1 MRLLAGIA
9 LLVATGCSLPVG
21 DGPVGDGEEE
31 SFDERASVRASVVI
45 HHTTTAPSRAAAS
58 PARVRSHVSARFLRV
73 SGIEGSTAEAVV
85 GLERDVAEA
94 ALGCRELEAASP
106 AVPEDASSSIE
117 MLDVGD
123 VSVSSDD
130 LTLPLAARAFPDV
143 GEWVSGV
150 VYTSRDEST
159 PLPAEGSYLIETTGS
174 AVVDGFALRLDA
186 PALPDGVRL
195 GGFAI
200 DDAAPPVLEAGEPLA
215 VTWDVP
221 SDGNRVGDRIVL
233 EWMSSP
239 MDRRPI
245 ERRPA
250 HRDGAR
256 GEGADLVAVQCV
268 FADDGRATVPAV
280 YTSLLAETASVGA
293 EIEMVVRR
301 HRRHDVRLPG
311 VETAWVDFDFAVT
324 ARAIVE

>member
-159 PLPAEGSYLIETTGS
+159 PLPAEGSYPRHQAQLHLHHHLTDEWSGDLHAYYYGDAPATGID
-174 AVVDGFALRLDA
+174 AWLRLDLHVGWR
-186 PALPDGVRL
+186 PKDDLRL
-195 GGFAI
+195 
-200 DDAAPPVLEAGEPLA
+200 
-215 VTWDVP
+215 
-221 SDGNRVGDRIVL
+221 
-233 EWMSSP
+233 
-239 MDRRPI
+239 
-245 ERRPA
+245 
-250 HRDGAR
+250 
-256 GEGADLVAVQCV
+256 
-268 FADDGRATVPAV
+268 
-280 YTSLLAETASVGA
+280 
-293 EIEMVVRR
+293 
-301 HRRHDVRLPG
+301 
-311 VETAWVDFDFAVT
+311 DFT
-324 ARAIVE
+324 ARNLLDDRHPEFPGEFFGATTEVERSVLFTVTHRF